1 MRSSRRASGR
11 YIASEKATCRNCT
24 KDIWLIKHDCG
35 IRDRRSQNW
44 IRDCESALRY
54 ASLVQMS
61 RLNARVI
68 VGREMIAP
76 NIQGNGLAQLHGF
89 SYEGTNSVS
98 KCMTF
103 THDDSSIC
111 LVFSLRVLVRQ
122 LEIRKCIILLTCLQQ
137 LLHLMSIS
145 RSFWAIL
152 LMTIPCVFSS
162 TLADILN

>member
-1 MRSSRRASGR
+1 MNVVRTVKVASMRSRHTPRVAKWYAVESQSLRALHCIGQSHVQ
-11 YIASEKATCRNCT
+11 ELH

-89 SYEGTNSVS
+89 
-98 KCMTF
+98 
-103 THDDSSIC
+103 
-111 LVFSLRVLVRQ
+111 
-122 LEIRKCIILLTCLQQ
+122 
-137 LLHLMSIS
+137 
-145 RSFWAIL
+145 
-152 LMTIPCVFSS
+152 
-162 TLADILN
+162 